1 MRVVVA
7 LGGNALLERGERPD
21 AVIQRRHVRQAAAA
35 LAPLAADHQLVLC
48 HGNGPQVGVLALESQ
63 ADTSLSRPYP
73 LDVLVAQTQGMI
85 GYWLVQE
92 LRNAGVAQRAAC
104 VISQTVVDPSDP
116 AFGKPTKFIGP
127 SYDQG
132 EAQALAAR
140 LGWTIAADGPRWRRV
155 VASPRPLG
163 LVEIE
168 TVRALADADVLVVCG
183 GGGGVPVAQSNAGE
197 LTGVEAVVDKDL
209 TAAELAIT
217 LKADRLLVLTDVPAI
232 IRGYGTPDAQPIQA
246 IDTDA
251 LSAMTFPA
259 GSMGPK
265 VEACIRFVRA
275 SGQPAAIGALTDAAD
290 ILAGRAGPR
299 SAPRSPR
306 DGAWRRMGCA
316 APNRGSGL
324 GDGPARHWLREVCP
338 PCGRSEGVCEVLCLV
353 RHMLVSEFHDAHRVS
368 GRAVVGDDALAHPQ
382 VPAAEDPQD
391 GEVPGG
397 RVAAALRSNRRAA
410 PESFT

>member
-1 MRVVVA
+1 VKVVVA
-7 LGGNALLERGERPD
+7 LGGNALLERGEKPD
-21 AVIQRRHVRQAAAA
+21 AAIQRRHVRQAAAA

-63 ADTSLSRPYP
+63 SDPALSQPYP

-92 LRNAGVAQRAAC
+92 LRDAGVAQQAAC
-104 VISQTVVDPSDP
+104 VVSQTVVDAADP
-116 AFGKPTKFIGP
+116 AFGQPTKFIGA
-127 SYDQG
+127 SYDHD
-132 EAQALAAR
+132 EAQTLAAR
-140 LGWTIAADGPRWRRV
+140 LGWTIAADGPHWRRV
-155 VASPRPLG
+155 VASPRPLA

-168 TVRALADADVLVVCG
+168 TVRSLTDAGVLVVCG
-183 GGGGVPVAQSNAGE
+183 GGGGVPVVRSDDGE

-217 LKADRLLVLTDVPAI
+217 LQADRLLVLTDVPAV
-232 IRGYGTPDAQPIQA
+232 IRGYGTPDAQPIGA

-290 ILAGRAGPR
+290 VLAGRAGTTIK
-299 SAPRSPR
+299 
-306 DGAWRRMGCA
+306 G
-316 APNRGSGL
+316 
-324 GDGPARHWLREVCP
+324 
-338 PCGRSEGVCEVLCLV
+338 
-353 RHMLVSEFHDAHRVS
+353 
-368 GRAVVGDDALAHPQ
+368 
-382 VPAAEDPQD
+382 
-391 GEVPGG
+391 
-397 RVAAALRSNRRAA
+397 
-410 PESFT
+410 

>member
-21 AVIQRRHVRQAAAA
+21 AVIQRRHVRQAATA

-63 ADTSLSRPYP
+63 ADTSLSQPYP

-92 LRNAGVAQRAAC
+92 LRNAGVTQRAVC
-104 VISQTVVDPSDP
+104 VMSQTVVDLSDP
-116 AFGKPTKFIGP
+116 AFGHPTKFIGG

-140 LGWTIAADGPRWRRV
+140 LGWVVAADGPRWRRV
-155 VASPRPLG
+155 VASPRPRG

-168 TVRALADADVLVVCG
+168 TVRSLADAGALVVCG
-183 GGGGVPVAQSNAGE
+183 GGGGVPVARSQDGE

-209 TAAELAIT
+209 TAAELAIA
-217 LKADRLLVLTDVPAI
+217 LNADRLLVLTDVPAI
-232 IRGYGTPDAQPIQA
+232 IRGYGTPDARPIQA
-246 IDTDA
+246 IDTAA

-265 VEACIRFVRA
+265 VEACIRFVAA
-275 SGQPAAIGALTDAAD
+275 SGHPAAIGALADAAG
-290 ILAGRAGPR
+290 ILAGRAGTTISAAR
-299 SAPRSPR
+299 SSVTE
-306 DGAWRRMGCA
+306 
-316 APNRGSGL
+316 
-324 GDGPARHWLREVCP
+324 PAR
-338 PCGRSEGVCEVLCLV
+338 
-353 RHMLVSEFHDAHRVS
+353 
-368 GRAVVGDDALAHPQ
+368 
-382 VPAAEDPQD
+382 
-391 GEVPGG
+391 
-397 RVAAALRSNRRAA
+397 
-410 PESFT
+410 

>member
-1 MRVVVA
+1 MRIVVA
-7 LGGNALLERGERPD
+7 LGGNALLERDERPD

-48 HGNGPQVGVLALESQ
+48 HGNGPQVGMLALESQ

-73 LDVLVAQTQGMI
+73 LDVLVSQTQGMI

-92 LRNAGVAQRAAC
+92 LRNAGVAQRTVC

-116 AFGKPTKFIGP
+116 AFGHPTKFIGA
-127 SYDQG
+127 SYDKS
-132 EAQALAAR
+132 EAEALAAR
-140 LGWTIAADGPRWRRV
+140 LGWTIAADGPQWRRV
-155 VASPRPLG
+155 VASPRPLE

-168 TVRALADADVLVVCG
+168 TVRSLADVGVLVVCC
-183 GGGGVPVAQSNAGE
+183 GGGGVPVARSDAGE

-232 IRGYGTPDAQPIQA
+232 IAGYGTPDARPIQA

-251 LSAMTFPA
+251 LSALTFPA

-265 VEACIRFVRA
+265 VEACLRFVRA

-290 ILAGRAGPR
+290 ILAGRAGTTISAAR
-299 SAPRSPR
+299 SAVTEP
-306 DGAWRRMGCA
+306 
-316 APNRGSGL
+316 
-324 GDGPARHWLREVCP
+324 
-338 PCGRSEGVCEVLCLV
+338 V
-353 RHMLVSEFHDAHRVS
+353 R
-368 GRAVVGDDALAHPQ
+368 
-382 VPAAEDPQD
+382 
-391 GEVPGG
+391 
-397 RVAAALRSNRRAA
+397 
-410 PESFT
+410 

>member
-1 MRVVVA
+1 MA

-92 LRNAGVAQRAAC
+92 LGNAGVAQRAVC
-104 VISQTVVDPSDP
+104 VLSQTVVDPSDP
-116 AFGKPTKFIGP
+116 AFGNPTKFIGA
-127 SYDQG
+127 SYERG

-155 VASPRPLG
+155 VASPRPQG
-163 LVEIE
+163 LVEIQ
-168 TVRALADADVLVVCG
+168 TVRFLADAGLLVICG
-183 GGGGVPVAQSNAGE
+183 GGGGVPVVRSGTGE

-217 LKADRLLVLTDVPAI
+217 LNADRLLVLTDVPAI
-232 IRGYGTPDAQPIQA
+232 ISGYGTPDARPIQA
-246 IDTDA
+246 IDTVA

-265 VEACIRFVRA
+265 VQACIRFVTA
-275 SGQPAAIGALTDAAD
+275 SGRPAAIGALADAAG
-290 ILAGRAGPR
+290 ILAGRAGTTI
-299 SAPRSPR
+299 SAARPAVPPALTGPGPGPGLPT
-306 DGAWRRMGCA
+306 GAT
-316 APNRGSGL
+316 
-324 GDGPARHWLREVCP
+324 
-338 PCGRSEGVCEVLCLV
+338 
-353 RHMLVSEFHDAHRVS
+353 
-368 GRAVVGDDALAHPQ
+368 GRAQ
-382 VPAAEDPQD
+382 
-391 GEVPGG
+391 
-397 RVAAALRSNRRAA
+397 RRL
-410 PESFT
+410 

>member
-7 LGGNALLERGERPD
+7 LGGNALLERDERPD
-21 AVIQRRHVRQAAAA
+21 AVIQQRHVRQAAAA

-92 LRNAGVAQRAAC
+92 LGNAGAARPAAC
-104 VISQTVVDPSDP
+104 VLSRTLVDPADP
-116 AFGKPTKFIGP
+116 AFGHPTKFIGA

-132 EAQALAAR
+132 EARALAAR

-168 TVRALADADVLVVCG
+168 TVRSLADADALVVCG
-183 GGGGVPVAQSNAGE
+183 GGGGIPVVRSSAGE

-232 IRGYGTPDAQPIQA
+232 IRDYGTPHAQPIQA
-246 IDTDA
+246 IDTGA

-265 VEACIRFVRA
+265 VEACIRFVTA
-275 SGQPAAIGALTDAAD
+275 SGQPAAIGALADAAG
-290 ILAGRAGPR
+290 ILAGRAGTTI
-299 SAPRSPR
+299 SPR
-306 DGAWRRMGCA
+306 A
-316 APNRGSGL
+316 
-324 GDGPARHWLREVCP
+324 
-338 PCGRSEGVCEVLCLV
+338 
-353 RHMLVSEFHDAHRVS
+353 
-368 GRAVVGDDALAHPQ
+368 
-382 VPAAEDPQD
+382 
-391 GEVPGG
+391 
-397 RVAAALRSNRRAA
+397 
-410 PESFT
+410 